1 MDCHLFRLLMQR
13 YYDGELE
20 PPERAEYEN
29 HRRQCE
35 ECRVEDARF
44 AGVFS
49 LLESVPRFEPRS
61 DFDARVL
68 ARIDVAA
75 FRVRPARKAAI
86 AIGRVWNA
94 LPVPLRN
101 AAVVVAAGAFF
112 VTLYRPLLAY
122 LVSVVERGAGS
133 AWSGV
138 LVLRALVE
146 KMVIVWKGAGTM
158 RNYEVVGQT
167 LQRTFLRMLG
177 GMHPHEIA
185 LIIVSLAVV
194 VAVIYR
200 MAAARRKGETHV
212 GIV

>member
-1 MDCHLFRLLMQR
+1 MDCHLYRLLMQR

-20 PPERAEYEN
+20 SAERAAFEN
-29 HRRQCE
+29 HRRGCE
-35 ECRVEDARF
+35 ACRAEDAAF
-44 AGVFS
+44 AAVFS

-68 ARIDVAA
+68 ARVDVAA
-75 FRVRPARKAAI
+75 YRVRPARKAAN
-86 AIGRVWNA
+86 AIDRAWNA
-94 LPVPLRN
+94 VPAPLRN
-101 AAVVVAAGAFF
+101 AAVIVASAAFF
-112 VTLYRPLLAY
+112 ITLYRPLLMY
-122 LVSVVERGAGS
+122 LVSVVGGGAAS

-138 LVLRALVE
+138 LFMRALAE
-146 KMVIVWKGAGTM
+146 KMIVVTKGSGTL

-177 GMHPHEIA
+177 GMHPHEMA
-185 LIIVSLAVV
+185 LVIVSIAVV

-200 MAAARRKGETHV
+200 MASARRKGETHV

>member
-1 MDCHLFRLLMQR
+1 MDCHLFRLVMQR

-20 PPERAEYEN
+20 PAERAEYEN
-29 HRRQCE
+29 HRRGCE
-35 ECRVEDARF
+35 ACRAEDAAF
-44 AGVFS
+44 ASVFS

-68 ARIDVAA
+68 ARVDVAA
-75 FRVRPARKAAI
+75 YRVRLARRAAN
-86 AIGRVWNA
+86 AIGRAWNA
-94 LPVPLRN
+94 VPVPLRN

-112 VTLYRPLLAY
+112 VTLYRPLLTY
-122 LVSVVERGAGS
+122 LVSVVGRGAGS
-133 AWSGV
+133 AWTGV
-138 LVLRALVE
+138 LFLGVLAE
-146 KMVIVWKGAGTM
+146 KTVVVWKGAGTL

-185 LIIVSLAVV
+185 LVV
-194 VAVIYR
+194 VSIALVVVVIYR